1 MDLETFI
8 EKLNS
13 FKKIEEIEEKKKRDL
28 ANSEVNDEIIILQAE
43 KTNPDTTTER
53 KVVIERTIAKKEAVK
68 ILSFEEYLKR

>member
-28 ANSEVNDEIIILQAE
+28 ANKVVNNEIKALEDE
-43 KTNPDTTTER
+43 KTNTNTTPER
-53 KVVIERTIAKKEAVK
+53 KEEIQIKIEEKEAEK
-68 ILSFEEYLKR
+68 ILSFEEYLEK